1 AMVDAR
7 GLRAWPQRPGRGA
20 GIRATRDGLSHLRCS
35 RHGGGRGRR
44 AAGLGAG
51 AGASR
56 AALSATTITEQ
67 LAMRIPLARER
78 ASTVR
83 EALAGIAIGVELMCR
98 ASLVAPKRI
107 HKAGFHPTAVLG
119 AIGAAAGVATALR
132 LPNAQWVNALGVV
145 GSFASGIIEYLA
157 EGSWTKRLHP

>member
-1 AMVDAR
+1 MVDAR

-51 AGASR
+51 AGASM

-83 EALAGIAIGVELMCR
+83 ETAEKLLIDIAGLCVAARRTDYIRAALAGWESDG
-98 ASLVAPKRI
+98 
-107 HKAGFHPTAVLG
+107 
-119 AIGAAAGVATALR
+119 
-132 LPNAQWVNALGVV
+132 
-145 GSFASGIIEYLA
+145 
-157 EGSWTKRLHP
+157 